1 MIMKDKM
8 LESFQSWNDRNKRQ
22 KIKEILPLSYSQ
34 LTDFAF
40 NRSGWA
46 LRRIFGFKFP
56 TSAAAERGSAIE
68 SGLSILLN
76 GKSMAQAQKGMLYQF
91 DENVKNLI
99 DPNIQSE
106 RALLKNMLIY
116 SWVEIDKKN
125 WKLLDYQKKVET
137 EISGIPVI
145 GYTDFHF
152 EDTETKQ
159 DFYIDL
165 KTSKRMPS
173 EVSLSYAMQ
182 QAIYAKA
189 TNAEQRLIYVIG
201 YKNKEPVIVDDLK
214 VNDYS
219 QYIKIAEHIVNVM
232 GDFLYRNKTPENI
245 KNAIVPDPEHWWWKY
260 PKGDLVKIEAR
271 KHIWGY

>member
-125 WKLLDYQKKVET
+125 WKLLY
-137 EISGIPVI
+137 
-145 GYTDFHF
+145 
-152 EDTETKQ
+152 
-159 DFYIDL
+159 
-165 KTSKRMPS
+165 
-173 EVSLSYAMQ
+173 
-182 QAIYAKA
+182 
-189 TNAEQRLIYVIG
+189 
-201 YKNKEPVIVDDLK
+201 
-214 VNDYS
+214 
-219 QYIKIAEHIVNVM
+219 
-232 GDFLYRNKTPENI
+232 
-245 KNAIVPDPEHWWWKY
+245 
-260 PKGDLVKIEAR
+260 
-271 KHIWGY
+271 